1 MTYVIIVLMT
11 YSSPNY
17 PPQKT
22 HFYCF
27 TNRVLFCTPNC
38 IGIIVFQLFEQT
50 YRVGQ
55 LKWGQLIFFAGSIWM
70 RRQNSM
76 IFWQM

>member
-1 MTYVIIVLMT
+1 MVQFSRVYRVKKIIRKTYVIILLMS

-50 YRVGQ
+50 HRVGQ
-55 LKWGQLIFFAGSIWM
+55 LK
-70 RRQNSM
+70 
-76 IFWQM
+76 